1 MSELK
6 QKRINK
12 SETLLQI
19 YLKSILFGNIA
30 FLMLL
35 SISAFILT
43 KIYIETKF
51 LFIFILCASA
61 ISVLIASL
69 FIVLKTHK
77 NKLINSIIINSILT
91 LIHLIIIIVFNYPN
105 VSLLMYLIIPLNIIL
120 SFIGSIAGINKR
132 K

>member
-1 MSELK
+1 MSEIK
-6 QKRINK
+6 HKRIKK
-12 SETLLQI
+12 SETILQI